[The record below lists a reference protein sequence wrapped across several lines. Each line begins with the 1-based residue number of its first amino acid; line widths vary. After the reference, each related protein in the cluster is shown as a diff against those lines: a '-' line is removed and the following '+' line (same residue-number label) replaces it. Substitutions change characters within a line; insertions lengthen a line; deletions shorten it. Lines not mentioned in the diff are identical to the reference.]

1 MAFALCP
8 VRARLKP
15 SKVKPSN
22 AKHSKV
28 KPSTTTSSFEKRS
41 SFFARVC
48 ARVFFC
54 LHSFFFFLLDT
65 YFTQLLACACVCM
78 YVADGW
84 RPRSISIFDSDA
96 KRVWDSGDS
105 METYMAEDD
114 TFVKFFNSEGSE
126 LIGKK
131 NEYENKMHRIY
142 IETHYC
148 CDYWSFHFRRE
159 SANITGVHNNQDQ
172 IWFVKIGEYRGFTLI
187 AGPDYYGPP

>member
-1 MAFALCP
+1 
-8 VRARLKP
+8 
-15 SKVKPSN
+15 
-22 AKHSKV
+22 
-28 KPSTTTSSFEKRS
+28 
-41 SFFARVC
+41 
-48 ARVFFC
+48 
-54 LHSFFFFLLDT
+54 
-65 YFTQLLACACVCM
+65 M

-148 CDYWSFHFRRE
+148 CDY
-159 SANITGVHNNQDQ
+159 
-172 IWFVKIGEYRGFTLI
+172 
-187 AGPDYYGPP
+187 